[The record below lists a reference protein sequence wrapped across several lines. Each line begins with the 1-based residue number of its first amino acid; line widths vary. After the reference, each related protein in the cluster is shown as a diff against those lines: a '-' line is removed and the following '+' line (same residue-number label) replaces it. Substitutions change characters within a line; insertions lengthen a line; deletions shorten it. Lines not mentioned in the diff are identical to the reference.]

1 MTGGLPGPRPQ
12 PIGALPWPAGLLV
25 LPDVPGAAEAA
36 SRLVLGQ
43 NPERW
48 PAGLEFFRAA
58 LRGDAPLAAG
68 QLTAPDPVSAY
79 NRAVLVGGEQAW
91 AQVRAEPGSDL
102 AVLAATARF
111 SVGLT
116 DQPPEPGQSVA
127 GEVNAVARSARAAAA
142 LERGDAVAAV
152 DELAAAVT
160 DAAGAG
166 SPVLAAT
173 LAATRADLLRDRI
186 GDPAAAVAAVDA
198 ALRTPG
204 LPAGLTSGHDETGNV
219 AAEVRAELH
228 LTRALARQQL
238 AAGAAAGM
246 PAVVADLTEALKV
259 FREDSHPE
267 LFATASQHLGMAYLT
282 MPMSSQGDRLRVG
295 VAVGCLRAALR
306 VFTPEHHPLA
316 WSSAQLNL
324 ANALQYLPSAHI
336 QANLEEATRI
346 YQELLSYRDEAG
358 DPVGVA
364 RILLNQA
371 NALGHLG
378 AFEDARDRLNRAR
391 TLFGRAGDAEGI
403 AAADEIQASIE
414 AALAGRS

>member
-1 MTGGLPGPRPQ
+1 MTGGLPGPGPQ

-36 SRLVLGQ
+36 ARLVLGSS
-43 NPERW
+43 PERW
-48 PAGLEFFRAA
+48 PAGLEFFQAA

-68 QLTAPDPVSAY
+68 QLTQTDPISAY

-91 AQVRAEPGSDL
+91 ADVRPEPGSDL

-116 DQPPEPGQSVA
+116 DQPPEPGPAAA
-127 GEVNAVARSARAAAA
+127 GEVAAVARSARAAAA
-142 LERGDAVAAV
+142 LERGDPAGAA
-152 DELAAAVT
+152 DELATAVA
-160 DAAGAG
+160 DSAGAG

-186 GDPAAAVAAVDA
+186 GDPAAAVAAADA
-198 ALRTPG
+198 ALRLPG
-204 LPAGLTSGHDETGNV
+204 LPSGRPSGPDETGNV

-238 AAGAAAGM
+238 AAGQAAGM

-267 LFATASQHLGMAYLT
+267 LFATASQHLGLAYLT

-306 VFTPEHHPLA
+306 VFTPQSHPLA
-316 WSSAQLNL
+316 WASAQLNL
-324 ANALQYLPSAHI
+324 ANALQYLPSAHV
-336 QANLEEATRI
+336 QANLEEAARI
-346 YQELLSYRDEAG
+346 YQELLSYRDEAA

-378 AFEDARDRLNRAR
+378 AFEDARDRLDQAR
-391 TLFGRAGDAEGI
+391 TLFARAGDAEGI
-403 AAADEIQASIE
+403 EAVAEIRASID
-414 AALAGRS
+414 AVLAGKP